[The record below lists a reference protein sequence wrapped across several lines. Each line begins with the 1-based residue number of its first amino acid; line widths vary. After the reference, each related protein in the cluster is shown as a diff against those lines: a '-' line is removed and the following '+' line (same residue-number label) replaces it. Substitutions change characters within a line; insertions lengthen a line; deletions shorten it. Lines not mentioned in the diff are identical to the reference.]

1 MIKIY
6 TLNNGIRVVI
16 NKIEGVYSAS
26 FGVFVGAGSANERI
40 KENGIS
46 HFIEHVTFKG
56 TKKRNSFDIS
66 NDIELIGAD
75 INAYTT
81 RNLTCYYVKSTAYHT
96 KEALEILSDVFLNSV
111 YDEDEL
117 EKEKNVILQE
127 INMCED
133 TPDDLCADLLNEAYF
148 GKTGYGARILG
159 DKKRVKSFK
168 RTDVLNYKQKYY
180 TTDNIVISVSGGID
194 EGEVLK
200 LVDEYFGCVEKSKCA
215 EKPVYNTENL
225 AQSLSKSKNITQTHI
240 CLGFKAVGILSDD
253 ADAFNIAT
261 YVLGG
266 GMSSRLFQTVRE
278 KLGLC
283 YSVYS
288 FMSAYTD
295 CGYSMIYAGVD
306 PKKAS
311 DAYDAVILETDKFKR
326 EGITDE
332 EFKRSSEQ
340 MKSSLVFAQESVSSQ
355 MQLHGKRLL
364 LTGECLDFDERFSK
378 LEKITKDDVNGLIDR
393 LFDIKTLAKSIVG
406 KGVKPL

>member
-6 TLNNGIRVVI
+6 SLDNGIRVI
-16 NKIEGVYSAS
+16 LNKIEGVYSIS
-26 FGVFVGAGSANERI
+26 VGVFVGAGSTYETP

-56 TKKRNSFDIS
+56 TKKRTSFDIS
-66 NDIELIGAD
+66 NDTEMIGAD

-96 KEALEILSDVFLNSV
+96 KEAVEILSDVFLNSV
-111 YDEDEL
+111 YDEGEL

-159 DKKRVKSFK
+159 DKKRVLSFT
-168 RTDVLNYKQKYY
+168 RDDVLNYKKKYY
-180 TTDNIVISVSGGID
+180 TTDNIVISVSGGFD
-194 EGEVLK
+194 ESVVK
-200 LVDEYFGCVEKSKCA
+200 LLIDEYFGGKEKSYCA
-215 EKPVYNTENL
+215 KKPVYNTENL
-225 AQSLSKSKNITQTHI
+225 AKSLSKCKNITQTHI
-240 CLGFKAVGILSDD
+240 CLGFKGAGILSDD
-253 ADAFNIAT
+253 ADACNIAT
-261 YVLGG
+261 FVLGG

-288 FMSAYTD
+288 FMSAYVD
-295 CGYSMIYAGVD
+295 CGYNMIYAGID
-306 PKKAS
+306 PNKLG
-311 DAYDAVILETDKFKR
+311 DAYDAIINEVEKLKR
-326 EGITDE
+326 EKITDD

-340 MKSSLVFAQESVSSQ
+340 VKSSLVFAQESVSSQ

-364 LTGECLDFDERFSK
+364 LTNECIDFDERFAK
-378 LEKITKDDVNGLIDR
+378 LEKMTKNDVNGLIER
-393 LFDIKTLAKSIVG
+393 LFDTNVLAKSIVG
-406 KGVKPL
+406 KSVKPL